1 MFKNVIADLEMW
13 FNVIF
18 ITKIINFS
26 LNNEYFIMEHNINNK
41 NLK

>member
-13 FNVIF
+13 FYVIF

-26 LNNEYFIMEHNINNK
+26 LNNE
-41 NLK
+41 